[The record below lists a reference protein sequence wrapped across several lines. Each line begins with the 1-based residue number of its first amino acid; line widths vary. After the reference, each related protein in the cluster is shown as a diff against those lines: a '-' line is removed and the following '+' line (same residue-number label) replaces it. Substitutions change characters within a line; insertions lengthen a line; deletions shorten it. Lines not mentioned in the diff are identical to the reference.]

1 MERSVAQLKKYRSRF
16 AWVFAISFVVLL
28 VSNLI
33 WFLLPGADSGPPT
46 EGPRPARPPA
56 EPSVSLPMLI
66 SVASLLTSA
75 TSLIGF
81 FFTTG
86 IAWRKERREQ
96 QHADLDLERKKLEV
110 EKLRLEMEG
119 KREKSSPA
127 AGGPN
132 DVA

>member
-16 AWVFAISFVVLL
+16 AWAFTISFVVLL
-28 VSNLI
+28 VSNVF
-33 WFLLPGADSGPPT
+33 WFALPAKDSSPPT
-46 EGPRPARPPA
+46 NTPLPQA

-86 IAWRKERREQ
+86 VAWRKERREQ
-96 QHADLDLERKKLEV
+96 QHADLDLEKKKLEV
-110 EKLRLEMEG
+110 EKLRLEVEG
-119 KREKSSPA
+119 KKEKSSPA
-127 AGGPN
+127 VGGPN